1 MNGKFVG
8 IGDINEYLGPTAG
21 NYNREA
27 IVSEYNQLID
37 QGRTIQFHMM
47 HWLCKKHMRKP
58 AFVITVGFDYVDDAF
73 VVYVVKTSSRFE
85 VLETITVPS
94 GSEGDAWVVA
104 YRVASERGSEV
115 VQPNSGLLYGV
126 DE

>member
-8 IGDINEYLGPTAG
+8 IGDINEYLGPTAV

-27 IVSEYNQLID
+27 IVSEYNQLIE
-37 QGRTIQFHMM
+37 QGRNVTFFIM
-47 HWLCKKHMRKP
+47 HALCKKHLRKP
-58 AFVITVGFDYVDDAF
+58 DRVVTVGFDYVDDAF
-73 VVYVVKTSSRFE
+73 VVYVVKTGSRFN
-85 VLETITVPS
+85 VTETITVPS
-94 GSEGDAWVVA
+94 GSEGDAWVLAYKVA
-104 YRVASERGSEV
+104 ADRKFEV